1 MTKTNDQIKKYLSR
15 RDFVKTTA
23 VSIGGTALAG
33 VSSAGVQA
41 PKAGTEVT
49 ADEEKVL
56 DANRHFYSALQDLN
70 LEEMDTVWLQED
82 WVRCVHPGRNLL
94 DGWEAV
100 RKSWQEIF
108 EDTSSMRV
116 TVAIQLVHVENS
128 TAWVCCTEKISTA
141 VGDHISAAYEQAT
154 NIFERRRGKWLL
166 VHHHASPLPRHWPA
180 NA

>member
-166 VHHHASPLPRHWPA
+166 VHHHASPLPRPWPA